1 MKQNQRNETDLQAV
15 KELAK
20 SMLYLE
26 PEPVEMLPIFVR
38 HPFSSSGIIGLREAD
53 GTIRMGNI
61 MESKADKA
69 QWRKQMTDIID
80 QCEDAMRVYHLVEK
94 QYVLAFFKYAAQ
106 SLSQEDYAKMLADA
120 WIRSENPN
128 QDPNLSSRKLL
139 SMFQKADPHHLLDSE
154 EQSKL
159 AQLDDVVTVY
169 RGVRSTSPGCVKALS
184 WTLDRKTAEWFAN
197 RYGRQGQVYEA
208 KIQKDHIHALFHGR
222 GESEVI
228 VDPQYL
234 MEVAQPQRLSKEPS
248 MEVSGM

>member
-1 MKQNQRNETDLQAV
+1 MNQKQRNETDLQAV

-61 MESKADKA
+61 MENESDKA

-80 QCEDAMRVYHLVEK
+80 QCDDAMRVYHLVEK

-106 SLSQEDYAKMLADA
+106 SLSQEDYAWILADA
-120 WIRSENPN
+120 WIRSEEPN
-128 QDPNLSSRKLL
+128 RDPNLT
-139 SMFQKADPHHLLDSE
+139 
-154 EQSKL
+154 QSKL
-159 AQLDDVVTVY
+159 LAMFRRADPQFLMDDRERKCLEELPDPVTIY
-169 RGVRSTSPGCVKALS
+169 RGVRSDHAKGVYALS
-184 WTLDRKTAEWFAN
+184 WTLDHEKARWFAN

-228 VDPQYL
+228 VDPKYL
-234 MEVAQPQRLSKEPS
+234 MEVTQAQRLSQGEIS
-248 MEVSGM
+248 MEGM